1 MNGIIRRRTLGV
13 FLVLLIGMAGF
24 LSCDG
29 GGSDDSTSDTTSTE
43 DSSVTPP
50 ASCIEIDRVNH
61 KVYPP
66 AGIRVTFRVL
76 GCDGYPI
83 KKLTEQHV
91 AVINDEK
98 GTPFGAG
105 EEGGGASAPDLP
117 SEFGLYSILVL
128 DMSDSIFNNEA
139 VDDVIDGAKVFV
151 QKMVE
156 EAPDELKQRVAIMV
170 FGMPKKTQV
179 VQGFTD
185 DAELLNSKLE
195 ELRASESLG
204 TTDLY
209 GALTKGL
216 DEVLGQGQGLDIVER
231 SVVILTDGTHEAGDE
246 ENMRQDALSEKSQAE
261 AKDVTV
267 FSIGIKGEYDE
278 EKIRELASK
287 DDYFVLAENAAALS
301 GVFETV
307 AARVAAIAES
317 NYVVGVCTPVVF
329 GAPSLTIEIVVDD
342 AESSTTVTYS
352 PDSLEGDVANCDA
365 DLIADPCSGSVCG
378 EGAIPGFQCG
388 TCNECGTECSEGQ
401 CVFTACD
408 GKECGDDGCGGNC
421 GTCQADEGCVDG
433 ACAVV
438 AWTDASS
445 GLAWQVSP
453 TGGTMKWNDA
463 KSHCA
468 NLDLAG
474 GGWHLPTIGEL
485 RTLIRGCSATEAG
498 GSCNIEEGD
507 CLSWSCRDSSCSGC
521 SNNQGPAEGCY
532 WPDEM
537 EGSCSWYWS
546 SSPVEDPDYYAW
558 KVYFNLGYVYY
569 DGVSYDGH
577 VRCVR

>member
-179 VQGFTD
+179 V
-185 DAELLNSKLE
+185 
-195 ELRASESLG
+195 
-204 TTDLY
+204 
-209 GALTKGL
+209 
-216 DEVLGQGQGLDIVER
+216 
-231 SVVILTDGTHEAGDE
+231 
-246 ENMRQDALSEKSQAE
+246 
-261 AKDVTV
+261 
-267 FSIGIKGEYDE
+267 
-278 EKIRELASK
+278 
-287 DDYFVLAENAAALS
+287 
-301 GVFETV
+301 
-307 AARVAAIAES
+307 
-317 NYVVGVCTPVVF
+317 
-329 GAPSLTIEIVVDD
+329 
-342 AESSTTVTYS
+342 
-352 PDSLEGDVANCDA
+352 
-365 DLIADPCSGSVCG
+365 
-378 EGAIPGFQCG
+378 
-388 TCNECGTECSEGQ
+388 
-401 CVFTACD
+401 
-408 GKECGDDGCGGNC
+408 
-421 GTCQADEGCVDG
+421 
-433 ACAVV
+433 
-438 AWTDASS
+438 
-445 GLAWQVSP
+445 
-453 TGGTMKWNDA
+453 
-463 KSHCA
+463 
-468 NLDLAG
+468 
-474 GGWHLPTIGEL
+474 
-485 RTLIRGCSATEAG
+485 
-498 GSCNIEEGD
+498 
-507 CLSWSCRDSSCSGC
+507 
-521 SNNQGPAEGCY
+521 
-532 WPDEM
+532 
-537 EGSCSWYWS
+537 
-546 SSPVEDPDYYAW
+546 
-558 KVYFNLGYVYY
+558 
-569 DGVSYDGH
+569 
-577 VRCVR
+577 